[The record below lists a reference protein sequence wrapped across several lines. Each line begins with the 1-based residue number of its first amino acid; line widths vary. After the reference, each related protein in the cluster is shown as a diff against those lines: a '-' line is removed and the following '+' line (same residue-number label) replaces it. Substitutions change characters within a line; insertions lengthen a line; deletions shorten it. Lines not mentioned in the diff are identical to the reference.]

1 MASSRCAARSSA
13 RVARSPE
20 ADALE
25 QGSGAPGSAQAS
37 PSQSPLARSFHEG
50 PRSPSWELCRP
61 WLDEL
66 TLYQDDTWC
75 IVDKPAGV
83 GCEPR
88 DPNEH
93 DAPADLSERLAG
105 HYQRAAP
112 VPVLALPRRASGVTL
127 LGWRPGKVAPELL
140 PRVELSAVVAIDGF
154 RLREHGHLGERGAG
168 FGYRVYA
175 LAGRRALVRLELGDF
190 TSKRPI
196 ASALETLARAGQP
209 VVGDHERGGAAATRL
224 MLHVAAASDRLPL
237 STELPAELTSWL
249 AGLSTVA
256 PTEHAA
262 ALARAG
268 VLRWGMRGHSDL
280 LRLID
285 EGAGELSGVTIE
297 VYGEYA
303 VLSVS
308 SRAAHDVA
316 PRVAEELVR
325 AGVRGVYLKQRL
337 RADLR
342 RVGADEVAPAEPVAG
357 EAAPAE
363 LVVHHGPLG
372 FEVRLGDGLAT
383 GLYVDQRSNWLRVM
397 REARGASVLNLFCYT
412 GAFSVAA
419 AVGGAR
425 ETLGIDLS
433 GRALAQATKN
443 LARNGFTGAEHRVLK
458 EDVLAW
464 LPRAVAAGRRFDWV
478 ILDPPSFGTRAK
490 GVLDSERDYPA
501 LVRDC
506 LQLLAPRGRL
516 LCVSHHRQ
524 HDHDVLARLVRDAA
538 RGLRRTVK
546 TRPLVGPWDCP
557 TLPGVSG
564 TKSVLVQAT

>member
-1 MASSRCAARSSA
+1 
-13 RVARSPE
+13 VARSPE
-20 ADALE
+20 RDALE
-25 QGSGAPGSAQAS
+25 QGSGDDRPEPPG
-37 PSQSPLARSFHEG
+37 
-50 PRSPSWELCRP
+50 ELCRP

-88 DPNEH
+88 DPNEA
-93 DAPADLSERLAG
+93 DAPADLSERLAR
-105 HYQRAAP
+105 HYERLAP
-112 VPVLALPRRASGVTL
+112 VPVLALPRRASGITL
-127 LGWRPGKVAPELL
+127 LGWQHEAAARGRPPLS
-140 PRVELSAVVAIDGF
+140 ELSAVVAIDGF
-154 RLREHGHLGERGAG
+154 RLRERGRLGGRGAG
-168 FGYRVYA
+168 FGYHVHA
-175 LAGRRALVRLELGDF
+175 LAGRRALVRVELGDIAGQ
-190 TSKRPI
+190 RPI
-196 ASALETLARAGQP
+196 AAALEALARAGQP

-224 MLHVAAASDRLPL
+224 MLHVDSASGRVPL
-237 STELPAELTSWL
+237 STVLPAELTSWL
-249 AGLSTVA
+249 EGLPTVA

-262 ALARAG
+262 ALVRAG
-268 VLRWGMRGHSDL
+268 VLRWGMRRQSDL

-285 EGAGELSGVTIE
+285 EGAGELSGVTID

-308 SRAAHDVA
+308 TPAAHALAPLVA
-316 PRVAEELVR
+316 RELVR
-325 AGVRGVYLKQRL
+325 AGARGVYLKQRL

-342 RVGADEVAPAEPVAG
+342 RVGAGEVAPSEPIAG

-363 LVVHHGPLG
+363 LIVRHGPLA

-397 REARGASVLNLFCYT
+397 RQAQGASVLNLFCYT

-419 AVGGAR
+419 AAGGAR

-433 GRALAQATKN
+433 GRALAQATQN
-443 LARNGFTGAEHRVLK
+443 LARNGFGGSEHRVLK
-458 EDVLAW
+458 EDVLGW
-464 LPRAVAAGRRFDWV
+464 LPRAVSAGRRFDWV

-501 LVRDC
+501 LVRGC

-516 LCVSHHRQ
+516 LCVSHHRN
-524 HDHDVLARLVRDAA
+524 HDHDALAGLVRAAA
-538 RGLRRTVK
+538 RGLGRTVK

-564 TKSVLVQAT
+564 TKSVLVQAA